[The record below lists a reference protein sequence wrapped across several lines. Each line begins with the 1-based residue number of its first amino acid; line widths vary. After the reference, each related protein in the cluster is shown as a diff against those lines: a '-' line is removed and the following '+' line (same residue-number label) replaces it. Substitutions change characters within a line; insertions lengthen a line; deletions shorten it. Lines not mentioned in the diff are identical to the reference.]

1 MPNLSINDYPNA
13 VFQAKDASI
22 EKLNEVVDWING
34 LGIRS
39 AATRL
44 MGYKKFIAEFYRVLG
59 TEDASESHLYQFAQ
73 AQREIFELV
82 RLKEALQTQEGTH
95 LLQRLKQVTSGLPFR
110 SARIH
115 DPARDISF
123 ELSIAGRFLKAG
135 LEVDFS
141 QIADVVVRSDPYTI
155 YVECKRI
162 TSEKQVEKRIAE
174 AYQQASRRIA
184 SSNSSRAKGFCAF
197 EVSEVI
203 NPQLEMYAVG
213 GPRSFQY
220 QTSRQL
226 ANYVLSKKSIVQRR
240 SKRGVLG
247 SLFQHI
253 ALRFE

>member
-1 MPNLSINDYPNA
+1 
-13 VFQAKDASI
+13 
-22 EKLNEVVDWING
+22 
-34 LGIRS
+34 
-39 AATRL
+39 

-59 TEDASESHLYQFAQ
+59 TEDASEGHLHQFAQ

-82 RLKEALQTQEGTH
+82 RLKETLQTQEGTH
-95 LLQRLKQVTSGLPFR
+95 LLQRLKQVTSGRPFR

-135 LEVDFS
+135 LEVDLS
-141 QIADVVVRSDPYTI
+141 QIADVVVRSGSYTI

-174 AYQQASRRIA
+174 AYRQASRRIA

-203 NPQLEMYAVG
+203 NPQLEMYAVD
-213 GPRSFQY
+213 GPRPFQY
-220 QTSRQL
+220 RTSRQL
-226 ANYVLSKKSIVQRR
+226 ANYVLIKNPSFRDIARKGFLGRYFSTLPKDFQLMKSRKR
-240 SKRGVLG
+240 SN
-247 SLFQHI
+247 
-253 ALRFE
+253 